1 MVYQGMTQRRL
12 PRWSEVRDL
21 IGRPDLDR
29 SSLQRRL
36 DRCASITDVRALA
49 RRRVPRAV
57 FDYTDGAAM
66 SEASLGRA
74 RDAFRRVE
82 FTPRVM
88 RDVSD
93 VDLSTTILGT
103 QSSLP
108 FAFAPTGFTRMMHHA
123 GEPAVAAVAGR
134 AGIPYGLST
143 LGTTSI
149 EDLAAAAPDTRR
161 WFQLY
166 VSRDRAQAEELMG
179 RAGDEGYDTLIL
191 TVDTAVGGIR
201 YREVRD
207 GLTIPPALT
216 VRTLAGMAIRPRWW
230 FDALTTEPLRFATL
244 ESTDGTVGDLL
255 TRVLDPGI
263 TGADIEW
270 IRGHW
275 KGRILIKGIQSVDD
289 AVLAAGLG
297 VDAIVLSN
305 HGGRQVDLGTVPLEL
320 LPDVSTAVGDRVQIG
335 IDGGIL
341 SGTDVVAALAF
352 GADFVQVGRAYLYG
366 LMAGGEDGVQRVVDI
381 LEKEIRTTMQ
391 LIGVRSID
399 EARRADIRLRA
410 Y

>member
-1 MVYQGMTQRRL
+1 MTQRRA
-12 PRWSEVRDL
+12 PRWREVREL
-21 IGRPDLDR
+21 IGRAEPER
-29 SSLQRRL
+29 SLLQRRL
-36 DRCASITDVRALA
+36 DRCASVIDIRALA
-49 RRRVPRAV
+49 RRRVPQAV

-66 SEASLGRA
+66 SEASLRRA
-74 RDAFRRVE
+74 RAAFRRVE

-93 VDLSTTILGT
+93 VDLATTILGST
-103 QSSLP
+103 SALP
-108 FAFAPTGFTRMMHHA
+108 FALAPTGFTRMMHHA
-123 GEPAVAAVAGR
+123 GEPAVASVAGR

-149 EDLAAAAPDTRR
+149 EDLAAAAPDARR

-166 VSRDRAQAEELMG
+166 VSRDRRQAEDLMQ
-179 RAGDEGYDTLIL
+179 RAADSGYDTLVL

-201 YREVRD
+201 YREVRN

-216 VRTLAGMAIRPRWW
+216 VRTLAGMAMHPRWW

-255 TRVLDPGI
+255 TRVLDPGF
-263 TGADIEW
+263 TRADIEW
-270 IRGHW
+270 IRQHW
-275 KGRILIKGIQSVDD
+275 NGRILIKGIQSVED
-289 AVLAAGLG
+289 AVLAADLG

-305 HGGRQVDLGTVPLEL
+305 HGGRQIDLGTVPLEL
-320 LPDVSTAVGDRVQIG
+320 LPDVAAAVGDRVQVG

-341 SGTDVVAALAF
+341 SGTDIVAALAF
-352 GADFVQVGRAYLYG
+352 GADFTLVGRAYLYG

-381 LEKEIRTTMQ
+381 LTKEICTTMQ
-391 LIGVRSID
+391 LIGVRSIQ
-399 EARRADIRLRA
+399 EARQAPIRLRA
-410 Y
+410 T